1 MKLDCPA
8 ERHPALSA
16 CAAGFDPVDGAPDEL
31 RTGLERQLLLEVF
44 PVGFNRLDAQMK
56 AFCDLAG
63 ALALADQA
71 KHFEFAVGEHD
82 TFGTAIKLR
91 HSWQLQGETYNLM
104 DVRDIP
110 AKLFDSCCF
119 YNTVTGTCVFNF
131 FIMTLFT
138 CRCFII
144 CFFVFLTYLFN
155 LIIILSIQFIYP

>member
-1 MKLDCPA
+1 MDLNRGA
-8 ERHPALSA
+8 ERHHSLSA
-16 CAAGFDPVDGAPDEL
+16 CPAGFDPEGGAPDEL

-144 CFFVFLTYLFN
+144 CFFVFLT
-155 LIIILSIQFIYP
+155 